1 MCCPDRKKCH
11 PCHPGGQVI
20 VGQVGLGWPGGTS
33 SSLVSVTPLCQNKQ
47 TLATRGDGTP
57 HASYHNTARRAN
69 SAQKLIEWSCVCVFI
84 YVGQWGAQTRSSG
97 GEKNLER
104 EEKRSVALA
113 KTRSGGMVTMC
124 CSIVAFQRAPCIYNE
139 THYCTPAPPSEARG
153 AA

>member
-47 TLATRGDGTP
+47 TLATRGEGTP
-57 HASYHNTARRAN
+57 HDSYHNTARAN
-69 SAQKLIEWSCVCVFI
+69 SAQNSLSGVVFVFL
-84 YVGQWGAQTRSSG
+84 YMG
-97 GEKNLER
+97 GDGGLKRDLQVVKR
-104 EEKRSVALA
+104 IWRGKEKRAVALA